1 MTDPTIKAL
10 AISCQKL
17 LRPLVRVLL
26 RHGIAYGNFTDW
38 VKRAYIDVARDDFEI
53 EGRKQS
59 ISRISVL
66 TGINRKEVKRLLD
79 KPALSDGYQAQH
91 NRAARVTGGWLH
103 SKQFTDASGKPK
115 VLKLEDGEHGFSAL
129 VKAHSGDIP
138 VRAVLDELVRV
149 GVAKVLENGDI
160 KLIKHGYVPQH
171 SDTDM
176 LYLLGDSVADLT
188 GTIDHNLNSAK
199 ADSRLQLSVVYDNLP
214 AEALDRFKHLS
225 KKKAQQLLMNLNQY
239 LVEHDRDANPEQTG
253 TGRFRAGVGI
263 YYFEQPF
270 SVEDD
275 KSDT

>member
-26 RHGIAYGNFTDW
+26 RHGIAYANFTDW

-53 EGRKQS
+53 QGRKQTV
-59 ISRISVL
+59 SRISVL

-79 KPALSDGYQAQH
+79 EPALSDNYQARH

-103 SKQFTDASGKPK
+103 SDNFTDASGKPK
-115 VLKLEDGEHGFSAL
+115 ILQLEGSEDSFSAL
-129 VKAHSGDIP
+129 VKAHSGDMP

-149 GVAKVLENGDI
+149 GVAQMLDNGDVE
-160 KLIKHGYVPQH
+160 LIKHGYVPQH

-188 GTIDHNLNSAK
+188 DTIDHNLNADKS
-199 ADSRLQLSVVYDNLP
+199 DSRLQLSVVYDNLP
-214 AEALDRFKHLS
+214 AEALGRFKTLS
-225 KKKAQQLLMNLNQY
+225 KNKAQQLLVNLDQY
-239 LVEHDRDANPEQTG
+239 LVEHDRDANPELTG
-253 TGRFRAGVGI
+253 TGRYRAGVGI
-263 YYFEQPF
+263 YYFEQPYP
-270 SVEDD
+270 VEDD
-275 KSDT
+275 ESDA